1 MKCKSCGKEIE
12 SGLIYCPACGKAIE
26 LVPEYNVLEEEL
38 LSKIVEDKNKE
49 KTFAEGVYKNVD
61 TKPKDEVFKETVKP
75 KKKSYKKAGFAFVCI
90 IGIIALCIIF
100 VVYSNVTGSYS
111 YILDMA
117 QANEVEGKYTAALEY
132 YQKAYDMQA
141 EDFTVVY
148 GLGRTYYFTKNYS
161 SAAEYLSLA
170 LKSKPENTQIYDY
183 LLKSYDALDDSEN
196 IVKLAENA
204 PTDEISEMISKYI
217 VLPPDFSLDSGE
229 FTDDITVYITSL
241 DDDQIFYTTNNKDPK
256 VSGKLFT
263 SPLIIKEGTTTV
275 KAVCLGKDGEYSD
288 IIEREYTVSYGKPS
302 TPEVTPAAGQY
313 NYPISIT
320 VTVPAGGKAYYTW
333 DGSDPAVSGTLY
345 TGAIDIIPGK
355 SVLSVVVFD
364 RRGNKSPTYYG
375 EYTYTE

>member
-12 SGLIYCPACGKAIE
+12 SGLIYCPECGKAIE

-61 TKPKDEVFKETVKP
+61 NKPAEEISKDLPKQ
-75 KKKSYKKAGFAFVCI
+75 KKKSYKKAGFAGVCI

-100 VVYSNVTGSYS
+100 VLYSNITGSYS
-111 YILDMA
+111 YILEKA
-117 QANEVEGKYTAALEY
+117 QTYEDEGKYTSALEY
-132 YQKAYDMQA
+132 YQKAYNMQP
-141 EDFTVVY
+141 EDFTVIY
-148 GLGRTYYFTKNYS
+148 GLGRTYYYTKTYS
-161 SAAEYLSLA
+161 SAVEYLALA
-170 LKSKPENTQIYDY
+170 LESEPENTEIYDY
-183 LLKSYDALDDSEN
+183 LLKSYDALDDSES
-196 IVKLAENA
+196 ISQLAEDA
-204 PTDEISEMISKYI
+204 PTDEISQMISKYI

-229 FTDDITVYITSL
+229 FTDDITVYISSQE
-241 DDDQIFYTTNNKDPK
+241 DYQVFYTTNTKDPRL
-256 VSGKLFT
+256 SGKLFT
-263 SPLIIKEGTTTV
+263 SPLVLKEGTTSV
-275 KAVCLGKDGEYSD
+275 KAVCLSPDGEYSD
-288 IIEREYTVSYGKPS
+288 IVEKEYTVSYGTPS
-302 TPEVTPAAGQY
+302 TPEVTPEAGEY

-333 DGSDPAVSGTLY
+333 DGSDPATNGTLY

>member
-12 SGLIYCPACGKAIE
+12 SGLIYCPECGKAIE

-61 TKPKDEVFKETVKP
+61 NKPAEEISKDLPKP
-75 KKKSYKKAGFAFVCI
+75 KKKSYKKAGFAGVCI

-100 VVYSNVTGSYS
+100 VLYSNITGSYS
-111 YILDMA
+111 YILEKA
-117 QANEVEGKYTAALEY
+117 QTYEDEGKYTSALEY
-132 YQKAYDMQA
+132 YQKAYNMQP
-141 EDFTVVY
+141 EDFTVIY
-148 GLGRTYYFTKNYS
+148 GLGRTYYYTKTYS
-161 SAAEYLSLA
+161 SAVEYLALA
-170 LKSKPENTQIYDY
+170 LKSEPENTEIYDY
-183 LLKSYDALDDSEN
+183 LLKSYDALDDSES
-196 IVKLAENA
+196 ISQLAEDA
-204 PTDEISEMISKYI
+204 PTDEISQMISKYI

-229 FTDDITVYITSL
+229 FTDDITVYISSQE
-241 DDDQIFYTTNNKDPK
+241 DYQVFYTTNTKDPRL
-256 VSGKLFT
+256 SGKLFT
-263 SPLIIKEGTTTV
+263 SPLVLKEGTTNV
-275 KAVCLGKDGEYSD
+275 KAVCLSPDGEYSD
-288 IIEREYTVSYGKPS
+288 IVEREYTVSYGTPS
-302 TPEVTPAAGQY
+302 TPEVTPEAGEY

-333 DGSDPAVSGTLY
+333 DGSDPATNGTLY